1 MSTHLHPRT
10 SAAIGRA
17 GGRLLR
23 SRTLMRLPIR
33 LYHARLGFLFGSRIL
48 MLEHLGRRTGARRYV
63 VLEVVDH
70 PAPDTY
76 VVASGFGPRAQ
87 WFRNVSVEPRVRVWV
102 GRRGPTAATARVLTT
117 AEADAALRAYVGRH
131 RRAWDTMKPV
141 LENTLGSPVTEQD
154 TQLPMVELRLSA

>member
-1 MSTHLHPRT
+1 MNTHLHLPS

-23 SRTLMRLPIR
+23 SRTLMRAPIR

-48 MLEHLGRRTGARRYV
+48 MLEHLGRRTGTRRYV

-76 VVASGFGPRAQ
+76 VVASGFGRRAQ

-102 GRRGPTAATARVLTT
+102 GRRGPRAATARVLTT
-117 AEADAALRAYVGRH
+117 AEADAALHAYVSRH
-131 RRAWDTMKPV
+131 RRAWDTMKPA
-141 LENTLGSPVTEQD
+141 LENTLGSTITEQG